1 MGEVDEF
8 LASLPADEAAAFGR
22 VVELA
27 YLAVPGAEQG
37 TSYGLPAMMFRGRPL
52 LGFARAKQ
60 HLSLFPSSPA
70 VIEVLHGRL
79 DGYSLSKGTIRFTA
93 SHQLPDDVITDLVI
107 LRRSEIEG
115 QR

>member
-27 YLAVPGAEQG
+27 SLAVPGAEQG
-37 TSYGLPAMMFRGRPL
+37 TSYGLPALMYRGRPL
-52 LGFARAKQ
+52 LGLARAKQ
-60 HLSLFPSSPA
+60 HLSLFPFSPA
-70 VIEVLHGRL
+70 VIEAVHGRL
-79 DGYSLSKGTIRFTA
+79 DGFSLSKGTIRFTV
-93 SHQLPDDVITDLVI
+93 SHPLPDEVITDLVI

-115 QR
+115 